1 MNYQGQ
7 NAVVYRDPEREAFP
21 PVDEDVIRVDARRY
35 QPLPATARQLP
46 PGAER
51 LVAMVCHELRGPI
64 AALRYGIR
72 LWGSHAPEAPE
83 RQKLQAMIERQ
94 AARMSRLVE
103 DLLDVSRVTDG
114 RMRLNCERV
123 DLRKV
128 VGHAIETTAP
138 DVDVAEHQLTDS
150 APERPVWVG
159 GDPCRLEQVFVN
171 LISNAARYTGHG
183 GQISICVQVH
193 GRHAVVRVRD
203 SGIGIAPQMLPHV
216 FDLFRQVD
224 AASPQSR
231 PGLGIG
237 LTIVRSLVELH
248 GGNVVAASRGVG
260 RGSEFTVT
268 LPLVD

>member
-1 MNYQGQ
+1 MNNQKRH
-7 NAVVYRDPEREAFP
+7 AVVYRDPQRAAFA
-21 PVDEDVIRVDARRY
+21 PVDEDDFGVDARRNRTP
-35 QPLPATARQLP
+35 QTTALQLP
-46 PGAER
+46 PRADN
-51 LVAMVCHELRGPI
+51 LVAIVCHELRGPI

-72 LWGSHAPEAPE
+72 LWGGHAPAAPE

-94 AARMSRLVE
+94 AARMTRLVE
-103 DLLDVSRVTDG
+103 DLLDVSRVTGD

-128 VGHAIETTAP
+128 VGHAIETTASG
-138 DVDVAEHQLTDS
+138 VDAAEHQLTDS
-150 APERPVWVG
+150 APEEPVWVS
-159 GDPCRLEQVFVN
+159 GDPFRLEQVFVN
-171 LISNAARYTGHG
+171 LLSNAARYTGRG
-183 GQISICVQVH
+183 GQISICTEVL
-193 GRHAVVRVRD
+193 GPHAMVRVRD

-231 PGLGIG
+231 SGLGIG

-248 GGNVVAASRGVG
+248 GGNVVAASRGAG
-260 RGSEFTVT
+260 KGSEFTVT